1 MLQCSIFTELQ
12 TLILQYR
19 QPVSTMLAGFIFSH
33 HEMATGLV
41 ELGGAVDP
49 ESRRPI
55 GPLKVEQS
63 EEALVHKSGFSCR
76 LGLV

>member
-1 MLQCSIFTELQ
+1 
-12 TLILQYR
+12 
-19 QPVSTMLAGFIFSH
+19 MLAGFIFSH

-55 GPLKVEQS
+55 GPLKVERS
-63 EEALVHKSGFSCR
+63 EEALVHKSGFGCR